1 VTTTQ
6 PQRLRET
13 PDLLGAFPRLTDEQI
28 ETLGEHGRRRLV
40 ETDEVLIQEGEPCD
54 DFFVIL
60 RGKVAVIDDFGGE
73 QRIVRVH
80 GRRRFLGEIGL
91 LKGERSFVTTVACEP
106 GEVLA
111 IPVENLPAAIK
122 HDPVL
127 GDLILR
133 AYLIRRS
140 LLIGA
145 GAGFRIIGSCY
156 SPDTRRL
163 REFAARNRLPYRWI
177 DLETDKQ
184 AETLLDRFGITPADT
199 PVVIWRGEQVLRNPS
214 NAELAKLV
222 GLRTA
227 DPPRMTC
234 DLVVVGAGPAGHAAA
249 VYAASDGLHTVVVDA
264 IATGGQAETSPC
276 IENYLGFPS
285 GVSGSDLADRAVV
298 QARKFGAQ
306 LHVPAEATSLA
317 SVDGQCVIR
326 LDDGSTLTSRA
337 VIIATGVRYRRLDVA
352 GVDRLEGTCVHYA
365 ATQHEADACRL
376 EPVAIVGGGNSAG
389 QAALFLADKVPRVY
403 LIVRDELTQDMSRYL
418 ITQLEANPRIQVLPH
433 CAVREVIG
441 ESTLRS
447 VVVKDR
453 DAEQPVR
460 LDVGNLFVFIGAEP
474 YTSWLADTLAL
485 DDHGYVITGDDLPS
499 TLTSRAAGSRRS
511 LNLETSSPGVFA
523 AGDVRAGSVK
533 RVASAVGEGAM
544 AVRLVFEHL
553 DGRDG

>member
-13 PDLLGAFPRLTDEQI
+13 PDLLGAFPRLTDGQI
-28 ETLGEHGRRRLV
+28 ETLSEHGRRRQV
-40 ETDEVLIQEGEPCD
+40 QTDEVLIQEGEPCG
-54 DFFVIL
+54 DFFAIL

-91 LKGERSFVTTVACEP
+91 LKGERSFVTAVACQP

-111 IPVENLPAAIK
+111 IPVENLPDAIK

-127 GDLILR
+127 GDLVLR

-163 REFAARNRLPYRWI
+163 REFAARNRLPYRWV
-177 DLETDKQ
+177 DLERDKQ
-184 AETLLDRFGITPADT
+184 AETLLDRFGIMPADT
-199 PVVIWRGEQVLRNPS
+199 PVVIWRGELVLRNPS
-214 NAELAKLV
+214 NAELAGLV

-227 DPPRMTC
+227 DPPQMTC
-234 DLVVVGAGPAGHAAA
+234 DLVVVGAGPAGLAAA

-306 LHVPAEATSLA
+306 LHVPAEATGLA
-317 SVDGQCVIR
+317 RVDGQYVIR
-326 LDDGSTLTSRA
+326 LDDGSTRTSRA

-352 GVDRLEGTCVHYA
+352 GLDRFEGICVHYA
-365 ATQHEADACRL
+365 ATQREADACRL

-403 LIVRDELTQDMSRYL
+403 LIVRDELSEDMSRYL
-418 ITQLEANPRIQVLPH
+418 ITQLEANPHIQVLPH
-433 CAVREVIG
+433 CEVRELIG
-441 ESTLRS
+441 DSRLRS
-447 VVVKDR
+447 LVVQDR
-453 DAEQPVR
+453 DAEQLFR
-460 LDVGNLFVFIGAEP
+460 LDVSNLFVFIGAEP

-485 DDHGYVITGDDLPS
+485 DDRGYILTGDDIPS
-499 TLTSRAAGSRRS
+499 TLTSRAAGTRRS

-544 AVRLVFEHL
+544 AVRLAVEHL

>member
-1 VTTTQ
+1 MTTTR

-13 PDLLGAFPRLTDEQI
+13 PDLLGAFPRLTDQQI
-28 ETLGEHGRRRLV
+28 ATLSEHGRRRRV

-91 LKGERSFVTTVACEP
+91 LKGERSFITTIACERC
-106 GEVLA
+106 EVLA

-184 AETLLDRFGITPADT
+184 AETLLDRFGVTPADT
-199 PVVIWRGEQVLRNPS
+199 PVIIWRGEHVLRNPS

-222 GLRTA
+222 GLHTA

-234 DLVVVGAGPAGHAAA
+234 DLVVVGAGPAGLAAA

-264 IATGGQAETSPC
+264 IATGGQAETSPR

-326 LDDGSTLTSRA
+326 LDDGTTLTSRA

-418 ITQLEANPRIQVLPH
+418 IAQLEANPHIQVLPH
-433 CAVREVIG
+433 CEVREVVG
-441 ESTLRS
+441 ETTLRS
-447 VVVKDR
+447 VVVEDR
-453 DAEQPVR
+453 DAEQPIR
-460 LDVGNLFVFIGAEP
+460 LDVSNLFVFIGAEP

-485 DDHGYVITGDDLPS
+485 DDHGYVITGDDRPS
-499 TLTSRAAGSRRS
+499 TLTSRAAGTRRS

>member
-1 VTTTQ
+1 M
-6 PQRLRET
+6 
-13 PDLLGAFPRLTDEQI
+13 
-28 ETLGEHGRRRLV
+28 
-40 ETDEVLIQEGEPCD
+40 LIQEGEPCD

-91 LKGERSFVTTVACEP
+91 LKGERSFVTTVACQP

-184 AETLLDRFGITPADT
+184 AETLLDRFGVTPADT
-199 PVVIWRGEQVLRNPS
+199 PVVIWRGEHVLRNPS

-234 DLVVVGAGPAGHAAA
+234 DLVVVGAGPAGLAAA

-264 IATGGQAETSPC
+264 IATGGQAETSPR

-317 SVDGQCVIR
+317 SIDGQCVIR
-326 LDDGSTLTSRA
+326 LDDGSNA
-337 VIIATGVRYRRLDVA
+337 HQPRRDHC
-352 GVDRLEGTCVHYA
+352 DRS
-365 ATQHEADACRL
+365 
-376 EPVAIVGGGNSAG
+376 P
-389 QAALFLADKVPRVY
+389 
-403 LIVRDELTQDMSRYL
+403 
-418 ITQLEANPRIQVLPH
+418 LPQT
-433 CAVREVIG
+433 RRG
-441 ESTLRS
+441 RPRS
-447 VVVKDR
+447 VR
-453 DAEQPVR
+453 GHLR
-460 LDVGNLFVFIGAEP
+460 
-474 YTSWLADTLAL
+474 AL
-485 DDHGYVITGDDLPS
+485 RGH
-499 TLTSRAAGSRRS
+499 AARS
-511 LNLETSSPGVFA
+511 
-523 AGDVRAGSVK
+523 
-533 RVASAVGEGAM
+533 
-544 AVRLVFEHL
+544 
-553 DGRDG
+553 

>member
-28 ETLGEHGRRRLV
+28 ATLSEHGRRRQV

-54 DFFVIL
+54 DFFVML

-199 PVVIWRGEQVLRNPS
+199 PVVIWRGEQVLRNPR

-234 DLVVVGAGPAGHAAA
+234 DLVVVGAGPAGLAAA

-418 ITQLEANPRIQVLPH
+418 IAQLEANPHIQVLPH
-433 CAVREVIG
+433 CEVREVIG

-447 VVVKDR
+447 LVVEDR

-460 LDVGNLFVFIGAEP
+460 LDVSNLFVFIGAEP

-499 TLTSRAAGSRRS
+499 TLTSRAAGTRRS